1 LIALG
6 EHDPPLAFKAAIHF
20 DRRFCFSLAAGA
32 RTAHAPTEK
41 RTHANRQVSDRLKSC
56 PCICKYTCIYKFMGL
71 ILVRRM
77 TVLSGV
83 GLWLLP
89 WYPAYLVS
97 LGVIYRAFPAISP
110 CPPGNYPG
118 SFASVIV
125 DAYAISEECHWIWFA
140 AGVLQLVFVLGVAL
154 LCIAGSSRLTRRLRI
169 RLTSR

>member
-1 LIALG
+1 MHARLAWLQSRHFERCALSV
-6 EHDPPLAFKAAIHF
+6 AV
-20 DRRFCFSLAAGA
+20 
-32 RTAHAPTEK
+32 AHL
-41 RTHANRQVSDRLKSC
+41 V
-56 PCICKYTCIYKFMGL
+56 
-71 ILVRRM
+71 LVRRM
-77 TVLSGV
+77 TVLSRV

-118 SFASVIV
+118 SFESVIV